1 MLLHKKGK
9 RFRTPRLMDKSVLI
23 VGHFNPLGNFNIC
36 QDLAYRLSGAGW
48 QVTAT
53 SRYRRRIPRVVDL
66 LVTAYVKRRRYRVAH
81 VDVYSARAFLWAEA
95 VCLLLRHCG
104 KPYALTLRDGNMPA
118 FSRNHAERVRRL
130 LASAAVVTAPSRYLL
145 ECMTEYR
152 QDLCLLPNAMDLS
165 AYDFTPRV
173 FPSPSLI
180 WLRAFNFGYNP
191 NLAAKVIA
199 LLKDSFPTI
208 RLTMI
213 GADKGDGS
221 FQSFQQRVSDL
232 DLNRHIECPG
242 WVSKTEV
249 PQQLARHDIFLN
261 TTNVD
266 NTPVSVMEAMACG
279 LCVVSTN
286 VGGIPYL
293 LEDGQDALLVPP
305 DDPETMASAVSRILT
320 EEGLAERLSRN
331 ARAKALKFDWSVI
344 LPQWEAMLSS
354 LLEMR

>member
-1 MLLHKKGK
+1 
-9 RFRTPRLMDKSVLI
+9 MDKSVLI

-36 QDLAYRLSGAGW
+36 QDLAPRLSATGW
-48 QVTAT
+48 RVITT
-53 SRYRRRIPRVVDL
+53 SRYRRRIPRVLDML
-66 LVTAYVKRRRYRVAH
+66 LTTCLKRSQYRLAH

-95 VCLLLRHCG
+95 VCLLLRRYG
-104 KPYALTLRDGNMPA
+104 KPYVLTLRDGNLPT
-118 FSRNHAERVRRL
+118 FSRNHTERVRRL

-145 ECMTEYR
+145 ECMAEYR
-152 QDLCLLPNAMDLS
+152 QDLCLLPNAMGLS
-165 AYDFTPRV
+165 AYEFTPRV

-191 NLAAKVIA
+191 NLAADVIV

-221 FQSFQQRVSDL
+221 FQSFQRRVSDL
-232 DLNRHIECPG
+232 DLNRYIVCPG

-249 PQQLARHDIFLN
+249 PQQLAEHDIFLN

-279 LCVVSTN
+279 LCVISTD

-293 LEDGQDALLVPP
+293 LTDEQDALLVPP
-305 DDPETMASAVSRILT
+305 NDPKAMAAAVKRILT
-320 EEGLAERLSRN
+320 EQGLAEKLSRN
-331 ARAKALKFDWSVI
+331 ARTKALEFDWSVI

-354 LLEMR
+354 LLEMK